1 MGAATVES
9 LTAEYGQV
17 LAGMRATFGTGK
29 TKSLA
34 WRRQQLEQL
43 HLMHV
48 ENHEAMTAAV
58 RQDLGGPKLRG
69 LGELAGAAGA
79 DHMLDHLDEYTSE
92 KWVAGWVHR
101 QCVRPEPKGV
111 MLIIAPWNFPITL
124 CLHPLA
130 PAIAAGNM
138 VVIKPSEMS
147 PASSQMLKTLLEK
160 YMDNDC
166 IKVIEGAKDE
176 TTALL
181 NLQWDHIMYTGN
193 TQVGRIVMTAAAKH
207 LTPVTLELGGK
218 SPVIVD
224 ESAQLDATCARVA
237 CAKWL
242 NCGQICVAPDY
253 VLVHESKEQEFLKRT
268 KDIIKS
274 SYGDSKESP
283 DWGRIVNER
292 HVDRLQSLIETSGG
306 NVICGGVDGID
317 RTDRFIP
324 PTVISQPKLDAPIM
338 QDEIFGPVLPVLS
351 YKNLDAALD
360 MVKGQETPL
369 ALYVYSET
377 SKNVEKVLQECPS
390 GGSCVNSSLEQL
402 MGESMPFGG
411 KGPSGMG
418 CYHGKFGFD
427 EFSHYRSVLR
437 KSTLPL
443 FRGPFAP
450 LPSAENPTPEFVYNL
465 AIKITLGVLPRGL
478 KALMRRFPIGSV
490 MKAALLAAAM
500 VAARQI

>member
-1 MGAATVES
+1 MG
-9 LTAEYGQV
+9 
-17 LAGMRATFGTGK
+17 
-29 TKSLA
+29 
-34 WRRQQLEQL
+34 
-43 HLMHV
+43 
-48 ENHEAMTAAV
+48 
-58 RQDLGGPKLRG
+58 
-69 LGELAGAAGA
+69 
-79 DHMLDHLDEYTSE
+79 
-92 KWVAGWVHR
+92 
-101 QCVRPEPKGV
+101 
-111 MLIIAPWNFPITL
+111 
-124 CLHPLA
+124 
-130 PAIAAGNM
+130 
-138 VVIKPSEMS
+138 
-147 PASSQMLKTLLEK
+147 
-160 YMDNDC
+160 
-166 IKVIEGAKDE
+166 
-176 TTALL
+176 
-181 NLQWDHIMYTGN
+181 
-193 TQVGRIVMTAAAKH
+193 
-207 LTPVTLELGGK
+207 
-218 SPVIVD
+218 
-224 ESAQLDATCARVA
+224 
-237 CAKWL
+237 
-242 NCGQICVAPDY
+242 
-253 VLVHESKEQEFLKRT
+253 FLKRT

-360 MVKGQETPL
+360 MVKGQER
-369 ALYVYSET
+369 
-377 SKNVEKVLQECPS
+377 PS

-450 LPSAENPTPEFVYNL
+450 LPSAKNPTPEFVYNL

-478 KALMRRFPIGSV
+478 KSLMRRFPIGSV